1 MANNV
6 IVTSTREEKK
16 YYFVLVNF
24 IKIKNNMLVGDKKQ
38 LNKFSFG
45 LSVPITTKF
54 VSDLRL
60 VGGFLRVLRFPPPV
74 KLTAKI

>member
-45 LSVPITTKF
+45 LSVPIITKF
-54 VSDLRL
+54 VSDLWL
-60 VGGFLRVLRFPPPV
+60 VGGFLVSSGFLHQ
-74 KLTAKI
+74 